1 MNITGKIMIFKNNF
15 GFYEGTISNKKQ
27 DNTYE
32 NMYVSINFNKCEAPE
47 NKTLINVTDGF
58 IGFYK
63 TKEGLP
69 KPKFIISNYEIINN
83 KQDNNYIPNDE
94 EQNPFEITSDDTL
107 PF

>member
-1 MNITGKIMIFKNNF
+1 MNILGKTMIFRSEY
-15 GFYEGTISNKKQ
+15 GYSTAISNKKQ

-32 NMYVSINFNKCEAPE
+32 NMYVSINFNKCEPPE

-58 IGFYK
+58 ISFYK

-83 KQDNNYIPNDE
+83 KQDNIFIPNDE
-94 EQNPFEITSDDTL
+94 EQNPFEITSDSDL